1 MSGVN
6 EILDDLCDVSHD
18 GKVTIEEMADAFGH
32 RGAAPF
38 LIIPPLLEISPIG
51 GIPGLPTFLAL
62 TVAIFAAQ
70 IAVGRDEPHVPGK
83 LGRRGV
89 DGDKLRT
96 AVEKLRPIARKVD
109 NLFHG
114 RLSPLTT
121 KPMRQFAAVI
131 VLGLCLI
138 VPPLELVPFASTLP
152 MAAILA
158 FGLAFLFRDGLLM
171 LFAFAVAIGSVYG
184 LATIVPWEDLAT
196 KVSDWVG

>member
-6 EILDDLCDVSHD
+6 EILDDLCEVSHD

-62 TVAIFAAQ
+62 TVAVFAVQ
-70 IAVGRDEPHVPGK
+70 IVLGRDQPHVPGK

-89 DGDKLRT
+89 SGDKLRA
-96 AVEKLRPIARKVD
+96 AVEKLRPIAGKVD
-109 NLFHG
+109 GLFRG
-114 RLSPLTT
+114 RLPALTT
-121 KPMRQFAAVI
+121 KPMRQFAALI

-158 FGLAFLFRDGLLM
+158 FGLAFLFRDGILM
-171 LFAFAVAIGSVYG
+171 LAAFAVALGSVWG
-184 LATIVPWEDLAT
+184 LATVVPWGNLVQR
-196 KVSDWVG
+196 VSDLFG